1 MDVGQINAY
10 NNTAKKSSAKSA
22 ASLSIDQFLNLLA
35 AQLSNQDVLNPT
47 QDTEFVSQMAQFT
60 SLQALE
66 NLNQYASYQYGSSLI
81 GKRVSVAKYDS
92 TGKYI
97 SDIGIV
103 SQADYSAGD
112 TTVTVNGRSYGLT
125 NIMEVVNDASYQS
138 YQYAA
143 SLVGKKVQV
152 TGFDKDGKVVENT
165 GLVSSCSFASG
176 DAMVVVDGKKYTLS
190 AVRQVISENEST
202 DTNTSEPGSDSS
214 SDSNTDGDKTPATE

>member
-1 MDVGQINAY
+1 MDVSQINAY
-10 NNTAKKSSAKSA
+10 SNTAKKSSANSA

-81 GKRVSVAKYDS
+81 GKRVSVAKYDT

-103 SQADYSAGD
+103 SQADFSSGD

-143 SLVGKKVQV
+143 SLVGKKVV
-152 TGFDKDGKVVENT
+152 VSGYDNEGKVVQNT
-165 GLVSSCSFASG
+165 GLVSSCSFTSG

-190 AVRQVISENEST
+190 AVRQVISEAADT
-202 DTNTSEPGSDSS
+202 DTNTNEPGSDSS
-214 SDSNTDGDKTPATE
+214 SDSNTDGDKTSASE